1 LKMKLKKYFFCL
13 LFFSIILM
21 PFVEAPGKESNP
33 PDKAS
38 RLLLDQIMEG
48 IEKKYALSGFSARFF
63 QTSTLKAMDITDT
76 ASGRLLIKHPGMMR
90 WEYEVPDRQII
101 VSNGFQLWI
110 YRPDDNQVM
119 IGKAPAFFG
128 GGKGASFLSDITRMR
143 ENFTITL
150 EKSGRA
156 EHHILKLVPRNKT
169 FDLSVIYLTI
179 SSDTYDVVQIVTYN
193 SYEDETRIELS
204 EIRFN
209 PDLDNSLFIFI
220 APEGAELL
228 RLDDEQP

>member
-1 LKMKLKKYFFCL
+1 
-13 LFFSIILM
+13 
-21 PFVEAPGKESNP
+21 
-33 PDKAS
+33 
-38 RLLLDQIMEG
+38 
-48 IEKKYALSGFSARFF
+48 
-63 QTSTLKAMDITDT
+63 MDITDT

-128 GGKGASFLSDITRMR
+128 DGKGASFLSDITRMR

>member
-1 LKMKLKKYFFCL
+1 MKLKKILFSF

-21 PFVEAPGKESNP
+21 PSAKAPGKDSNP
-33 PDKAS
+33 PGKTS
-38 RLLLDQIMEG
+38 NLTLDQILKK

-63 QTSTLKAMDITDT
+63 QSSTIKVMDITDT

-101 VSNGFQLWI
+101 ISDGFQLWI

-128 GGKGASFLSDITRMR
+128 DGKGASFLSDITRMR
-143 ENFTITL
+143 ENFTISKET
-150 EKSGRA
+150 SGRA
-156 EHHILKLVPRNKT
+156 EHHILKLVPRNKS

-179 SSDTYDVVQIVTYN
+179 SSDTSDVVQIVTYN
-193 SYEDETRIELS
+193 SYDDETRIKLS
-204 EIRFN
+204 DIRFN
-209 PDLDNSLFIFI
+209 PDLDNSLFKFTT
-220 APEGAELL
+220 PEGAEILQL
-228 RLDDEQP
+228 GEQP